1 MTDELDLRL
10 SLALAIVLVAYLTL
24 TLVEVMRL
32 VSLRV
37 EQCETLT
44 QMTGMA
50 IPEPSKVI
58 LQVTR
63 ETFEAGLPLRMTSRV
78 IRREWCTE
86 RTGFVYTD
94 RSMTRGAELRTRLRL
109 PPSCPDCSSCERR
122 PMRRAGCAEPRGRA
136 EH

>member
-86 RTGFVYTD
+86 RTGFV
-94 RSMTRGAELRTRLRL
+94 
-109 PPSCPDCSSCERR
+109 
-122 PMRRAGCAEPRGRA
+122 
-136 EH
+136 